1 MGVRIITA
9 KIGTVKTMKT
19 KTGKAFILTGIIFLA
34 VGMLVNIRVIH
45 GIIRTLTSDES
56 KSISI
61 IGGADSPTA
70 IFISERIFMDMSIIE
85 KAGLL
90 LIILAPILI
99 IIGTVILCRDVGTKK
114 SQKSNFRCCVIEHFT
129 LKTNH

>member
-99 IIGTVILCRDVGTKK
+99 IIGTVILCRGRRHEKK
-114 SQKSNFRCCVIEHFT
+114 SKKQF
-129 LKTNH
+129 